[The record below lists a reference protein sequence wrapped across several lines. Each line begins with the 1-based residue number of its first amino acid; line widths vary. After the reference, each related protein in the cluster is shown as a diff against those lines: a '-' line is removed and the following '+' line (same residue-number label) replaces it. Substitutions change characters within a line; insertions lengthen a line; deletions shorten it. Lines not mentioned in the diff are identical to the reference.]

1 MKSSSFFKNSFI
13 GLFFHFSL
21 GTLFSVFIS
30 FFTTIFLTSTLSTN
44 SFAQVSYFGSLISTL
59 SIIFALG
66 LDQAYVRFFNS
77 EKPTSRINFLLYL
90 LILPIIATIIF
101 TGALLLNPVLFST
114 IFNYPFSTNHT
125 LFIGLIIALEIIL
138 RFSLLYFR
146 MSKFGLKYS
155 FLISFQKF
163 IFLCSFFLI
172 YLLNISAILN
182 FLLSSI
188 LSITLTI
195 LVSILFS
202 RNFNNPFYFSFS
214 TRLPAL
220 LKYSFPFLITMTVSS
235 QLETINKIFL
245 VNLNLYEDLALYSVA
260 LKIVSILSLV
270 QGLISTFVI
279 PIMYEKLNKNPEK
292 AFFTNLFVS
301 ISSLMFIVGLGTI
314 LFKDLLILIFDNRYL
329 AAARLIPLLTFFPVF
344 YTISEITM
352 IGINFKKKT
361 KFHII
366 ISISSYLVGLFIN
379 VLLTSNLGAMGS
391 VISIASTYLVFFL
404 LRTFIGGFYY
414 AFNLNL
420 KIFIPS
426 FVIFIINT
434 LFSTFLIL
442 NQNAL
447 IALNVLSII
456 IIILMTHKFFNRL
469 IKNI

>member
-1 MKSSSFFKNSFI
+1 MKSSSFLKSSFI
-13 GLFFHFSL
+13 ALFIQFSL
-21 GTLFSVFIS
+21 GTFFSVFIS

-44 SFAQVSYFGSLISTL
+44 SFAQVSYFGSLITTL

-66 LDQAYVRFFNS
+66 LDQAYVRFFNI
-77 EKPTSRINFLLYL
+77 EKPNSRINFLLYL

-114 IFNYPFSTNHT
+114 IFDFPFSINYT
-125 LFIGLIIALEIIL
+125 LFIGLIIALEIVL

-146 MSKFGLKYS
+146 MSKFGFKYS

-163 IFLCSFFLI
+163 IFLCSIILI
-172 YLLNISAILN
+172 YLLNINAILN
-182 FLLSSI
+182 FLLSLI

-195 LVSILFS
+195 FASILFS
-202 RNFNNPFYFSFS
+202 RNLNNSFNIRFS
-214 TRLPAL
+214 TKLPVL
-220 LKYSFPFLITMTVSS
+220 LKYSLPFLITMTISS
-235 QLETINKIFL
+235 QLETVNKIFL
-245 VNLNLYEDLALYSVA
+245 VNLKLYEDLALYSVA

-292 AFFTNLFVS
+292 DFFTNLFVS
-301 ISSLMFIVGLGTI
+301 ISSLMFLVGLVTI
-314 LFKDLLILIFDNRYL
+314 LFKDLLILIFDSRYL
-329 AAARLIPLLTFFPVF
+329 GAARLIPLLTFFPVF

-352 IGINFKKKT
+352 IGINYKKKT
-361 KFHII
+361 QFHII
-366 ISISSYLVGLFIN
+366 ISISSFLVGLFIN
-379 VLLTSNLGAMGS
+379 VLLTSDLGAIGS
-391 VISIASTYLVFFL
+391 AISIASTYLVFFL
-404 LRTFIGGFYY
+404 LRTFIGGFYF

-426 FVIFIINT
+426 FVIFLMNS

-442 NQNAL
+442 NQSAL

-456 IIILMTHKFFNRL
+456 IIILITYKFFNHL